1 MFVSDC
7 KGDVGSLDANAHI
20 EFKVF
25 LMMIL
30 KMGEQWL
37 SNHYFSQNINML
49 NIKIFIDLSLLCS
62 DYF

>member
-37 SNHYFSQNINML
+37 SRASALFLTKY
-49 NIKIFIDLSLLCS
+49 
-62 DYF
+62 

>member
-30 KMGEQWL
+30 KMVEQ
-37 SNHYFSQNINML
+37 
-49 NIKIFIDLSLLCS
+49 
-62 DYF
+62 